1 MATAPALTSFAFGR
15 INMEDGNAFSK
26 NNTDVQRYSL
36 GLTGEINESWRWDLS
51 ATMARNTY
59 HSESSN
65 NRLADRWTN
74 GLDAVASGGQVV
86 CRITRDNPNA
96 NDTTDP
102 YRDIRDCKPINPFG
116 AGSINAT
123 ALAYYRGT
131 SIIDADIE
139 QDVYAFNISGEPF
152 KTPGGPISVAAGAEH
167 RREST
172 VQRSDRDSTLRR
184 WRSINAQPFSGEYDV
199 DEGYVEFAAPLAAG
213 QPLADHFDVNG
224 AFRYTDYSTSGPVRT
239 WKIGLNYAP
248 VSVLRF
254 RGVVSQDIRAPNNF
268 ELYSN
273 GNQVLSPLVD
283 PRDNQSRTVLQIT
296 RGNSLL
302 KPEKALT
309 HSFGVVY
316 QGEDGWLSNFRA
328 SIDYY
333 EININQ
339 AVTNPAP
346 QDIVNFCF
354 QGQTQ
359 FCSGVILSPTTNLIS
374 QVNVSPFN
382 ADTQKTSGLDM
393 EASYRFDNVAGGD
406 LTVRLL
412 SNFVRELT
420 TIANGVANDYVGLA
434 GLSPPP
440 TGVPEWRTNVDFNW
454 RRDALRLGL
463 GYRFMGGGKFD
474 TRFNITQLDLQ
485 NNDIKGRSYVDI
497 NASYDV
503 TKNYSV
509 YGRVENLFDVDPPI
523 TPNAINQPTVANSQ
537 FFDRRGLFWTVGG
550 RVKF

>member
-1 MATAPALTSFAFGR
+1 
-15 INMEDGNAFSK
+15 
-26 NNTDVQRYSL
+26 
-36 GLTGEINESWRWDLS
+36 
-51 ATMARNTY
+51 
-59 HSESSN
+59 
-65 NRLADRWTN
+65 
-74 GLDAVASGGQVV
+74 
-86 CRITRDNPNA
+86 
-96 NDTTDP
+96 
-102 YRDIRDCKPINPFG
+102 
-116 AGSINAT
+116 
-123 ALAYYRGT
+123 
-131 SIIDADIE
+131 
-139 QDVYAFNISGEPF
+139 
-152 KTPGGPISVAAGAEH
+152 
-167 RREST
+167 
-172 VQRSDRDSTLRR
+172 
-184 WRSINAQPFSGEYDV
+184 
-199 DEGYVEFAAPLAAG
+199 
-213 QPLADHFDVNG
+213 
-224 AFRYTDYSTSGPVRT
+224 
-239 WKIGLNYAP
+239 
-248 VSVLRF
+248 
-254 RGVVSQDIRAPNNF
+254 
-268 ELYSN
+268 
-273 GNQVLSPLVD
+273 
-283 PRDNQSRTVLQIT
+283 
-296 RGNSLL
+296 
-302 KPEKALT
+302 
-309 HSFGVVY
+309 
-316 QGEDGWLSNFRA
+316 
-328 SIDYY
+328 
-333 EININQ
+333 
-339 AVTNPAP
+339 
-346 QDIVNFCF
+346 
-354 QGQTQ
+354 
-359 FCSGVILSPTTNLIS
+359 VILSPTTNLIS